1 MLYTELIRLWDEAVR
16 AVDAQDLHRALAS
29 LNLITEPTSRTLFVT
44 AAVHLSL
51 RQIDLAI
58 KALDQVIAKDERLA
72 VGFFQRAA
80 VHMMANR
87 LEEALRDCMWAQ
99 KYMRDNAVID
109 YKQLGLRYKLYSWQV
124 LYNAAAV
131 YCRMNQWEKAEQ
143 TLLSASQERG
153 GRGSQMDSAMSN
165 IARREVIVPL
175 MVPEGLVFRPR
186 KQDVEELHPRDFL
199 GKAEVIISD
208 IPNDDF
214 GGFEPLRLQKPGY
227 YEPKVEEGQFMNSQ
241 DLLSHRLCPLQSLPH
256 GIPLPPSLKPPT
268 RPQTVTSSPPDL
280 APPSPSTTQPSSAG
294 LQQAQQPTSPI
305 ANPAQQTKGAGSAIL
320 KVHYRYTIAL
330 SVPLDTPY
338 HELQERI
345 AQKLGQPSAFIRLRH
360 KQHGSPV
367 LRPLEGDGR
376 VEGLAK
382 VVESGR
388 ATLWCQP
395 EDPLAGR
402 TILYQMVALYN
413 YVPQGPED
421 LEFSEGDT
429 IDVLSE

>member
-199 GKAEVIISD
+199 GKAEVILLTKVSNCWSAELYTTARCGPISFSNVPVQRD
-208 IPNDDF
+208 SRCVMFLEAQCLFIF
-214 GGFEPLRLQKPGY
+214 SFCTL
-227 YEPKVEEGQFMNSQ
+227 FFF
-241 DLLSHRLCPLQSLPH
+241 LL
-256 GIPLPPSLKPPT
+256 
-268 RPQTVTSSPPDL
+268 
-280 APPSPSTTQPSSAG
+280 
-294 LQQAQQPTSPI
+294 
-305 ANPAQQTKGAGSAIL
+305 
-320 KVHYRYTIAL
+320 
-330 SVPLDTPY
+330 
-338 HELQERI
+338 
-345 AQKLGQPSAFIRLRH
+345 
-360 KQHGSPV
+360 
-367 LRPLEGDGR
+367 
-376 VEGLAK
+376 
-382 VVESGR
+382 
-388 ATLWCQP
+388 
-395 EDPLAGR
+395 
-402 TILYQMVALYN
+402 
-413 YVPQGPED
+413 
-421 LEFSEGDT
+421 
-429 IDVLSE
+429 